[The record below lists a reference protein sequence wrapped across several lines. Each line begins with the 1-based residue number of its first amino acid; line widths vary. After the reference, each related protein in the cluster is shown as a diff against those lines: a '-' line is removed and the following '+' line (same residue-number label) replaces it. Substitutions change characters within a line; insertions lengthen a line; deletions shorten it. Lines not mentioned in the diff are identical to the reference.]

1 MSHSTFSTST
11 QSKIFTP
18 PFPPPESFRIF
29 DYDGSGSVEVD
40 EFIQVLKNMG
50 MKLTDKEVEAMV
62 KLIDTDGSGD
72 VDYEEFMEMMNS
84 NGGY

>member
-1 MSHSTFSTST
+1 
-11 QSKIFTP
+11 
-18 PFPPPESFRIF
+18 
-29 DYDGSGSVEVD
+29 
-40 EFIQVLKNMG
+40 